1 MYRAINQVN
10 EMFISLIKQK
20 RCLSQTYQKKKKKLI
35 KKRDNVYLKKQK
47 QNSE

>member
-10 EMFISLIKQK
+10 EMFISLIK
-20 RCLSQTYQKKKKKLI
+20 KKKEMFISNLSK
-35 KKRDNVYLKKQK
+35 KKRDVYLKKQK